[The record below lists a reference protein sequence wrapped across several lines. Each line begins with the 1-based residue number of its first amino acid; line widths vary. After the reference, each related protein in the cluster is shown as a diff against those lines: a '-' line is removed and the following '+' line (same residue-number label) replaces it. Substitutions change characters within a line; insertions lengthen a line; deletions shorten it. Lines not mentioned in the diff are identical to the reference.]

1 MYARLLHPRLD
12 AALAKVFAL
21 RSAEELCDSRLVVEF
36 RAGKLVMSQ
45 QLKSFVS
52 PQEYLRLERQAEYK
66 SEYLNGEIFAMSG
79 ASRKHNLLTT
89 NISASLNQQLRG
101 RPCEVYAS
109 DMRVKVR
116 ATGLYTYPDVVVV
129 CGEPQLEDEYLD
141 TLLNPTVLVEVLSK
155 STERYDRIAKTSYY
169 RTLDSLQEHL
179 MVSQDEI
186 RVEQY
191 AKQADGTW
199 LLMEHRSL
207 DSNVELQSIGCT
219 PALRDVYDKV
229 EIDPHFRIEPR

>member
-1 MYARLLHPRLD
+1 MHARLFHPRLD

-21 RSAEELCDSRLVVEF
+21 RSAQELCDSRLVVEF

-129 CGEPQLEDEYLD
+129 WGEPQLEDEYLD
-141 TLLNPTVLVEVLSK
+141 TLLNPTVLVEVLST

-179 MVSQDEI
+179 LVSQDEI

-219 PALRDVYDKV
+219 LALRDVYDKV